1 MCKQITPGN
10 AMQGFKLFLHF
21 VRTQNGLHFFAVY
34 LHNITTAD
42 PKEMSCENVKSHI
55 SNYNL

>member
-1 MCKQITPGN
+1 
-10 AMQGFKLFLHF
+10 MQGFKLFLHF